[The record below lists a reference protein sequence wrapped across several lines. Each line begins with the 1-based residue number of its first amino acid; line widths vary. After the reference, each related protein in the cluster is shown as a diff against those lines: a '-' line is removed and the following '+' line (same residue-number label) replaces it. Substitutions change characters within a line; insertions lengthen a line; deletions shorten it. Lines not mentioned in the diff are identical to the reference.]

1 MTDMIRAARIETLG
15 QDPVIARI
23 PLPQAQPGQVLL
35 RMSAAA
41 LNFADVLQ
49 AKGQYQERLA
59 PPFVPGLE
67 GAGTVLACPPDSGL
81 APGMRVVVSAPA
93 TLAEVIAVPPQA
105 VQPIPDAMSFEQA
118 AGFQVAYGTSH
129 LALTA
134 RGQLAAGQTLVVL
147 GAAGGVGLTAVQI
160 GVALGARVIG
170 VVRGADK
177 MAPVREAGAQ
187 EVVDSTDCPDLRA
200 TLREMGGADVIYDP
214 VGAEPGEAAFG
225 ALHPG
230 GHFLAIGFAGGR
242 PPVLPLNHALVKNIT
257 IHGFYWGSYRSL
269 DPQALRASM
278 AALFELF
285 AAGRLHPVASDIL
298 PLERVAE
305 GYDLLRQGRS
315 IGKVVI
321 TL

>member
-1 MTDMIRAARIETLG
+1 MTDLIRAARIDTLG

-23 PLPQAQPGQVLL
+23 PLPTAQPGQVLL

-49 AKGQYQERLA
+49 AKGQYQERLT

-67 GAGTVLACPPDSGL
+67 GAGTVMACPPDSGL
-81 APGMRVVVSAPA
+81 GVGMRVVVSAPA
-93 TLAEVIAVPPQA
+93 TLAEVIAVAPEA

-134 RGQLAAGQTLVVL
+134 RGQLAPGQTLVVL
-147 GAAGGVGLTAVQI
+147 GAAGGVGLTAVQV

-177 MAPVREAGAQ
+177 MSPVVEAGAH

-200 TLREMGGADVIYDP
+200 TLRERGGADVIYDP

-242 PPVLPLNHALVKNIT
+242 PPILPLNHALVKNIT

-298 PLERVAE
+298 PLDRVAE